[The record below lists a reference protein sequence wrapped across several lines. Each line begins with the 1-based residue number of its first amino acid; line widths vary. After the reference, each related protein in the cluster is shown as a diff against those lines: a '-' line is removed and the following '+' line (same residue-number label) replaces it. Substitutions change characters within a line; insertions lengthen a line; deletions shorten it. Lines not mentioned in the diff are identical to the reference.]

1 MNKYIA
7 YTFILMTSIIFN
19 IELFGQVK
27 KLNLKGEYLGQEKPD
42 LTPKIFAPKIV
53 SKSNEYEFGSVFS
66 NDADEF
72 YYAMNNK
79 NGKAEIRYMVQINNN
94 WTESKKINFNNNYSF
109 NDPFLSIDEN
119 RMYFISDMPLDGKGQ
134 KKDYDIWY
142 SVRNRESW
150 SEPINAGNAINS
162 EKNEYYIS
170 FTQNGTM
177 YFSSNIESEKGIESN
192 YDIYYTEFK
201 NNEFQKPVRMC
212 DNINSLGYEADVFIA
227 PDESYI
233 IFCSKRNDGYGQGDL
248 YISFNKD
255 GKWTKAKN
263 MGDKI
268 NTYCH
273 ELCPFVT
280 NDGKYFFYTSN
291 KDIYWVDTGIF
302 ELLNNNSR

>member
-1 MNKYIA
+1 MKKHIA
-7 YTFILMTSIIFN
+7 YTFILMISITFN
-19 IELFGQVK
+19 AELFGQAK
-27 KLNLKGEYLGQEKPD
+27 KLNLKGEYLGQEKPN
-42 LTPKIFAPKIV
+42 LTPQIFAPKIV

-66 NDADEF
+66 NDANEF

-79 NGKAEIRYMVQINNN
+79 NGKAEIRYMIQINNN

-119 RMYFISDMPLDGKGQ
+119 RMYFISDMPLDGEGQ
-134 KKDYDIWY
+134 RKDYDIWY
-142 SVRNRESW
+142 SVRNGKSW
-150 SEPINAGNAINS
+150 SEPINAGNVINS

-192 YDIYYTEFK
+192 YDIYYSEFK
-201 NNEFQKPVRMC
+201 DNEFQKPVRMC
-212 DNINSLGYEADVFIA
+212 NNINTLSYEADVFIA

-268 NTYCH
+268 NTYGH